1 MEIDL
6 LKTLAVKES
15 TKYHIEQIKN
25 EFNKYEEIVKE
36 ERKNNFDIYYNDI
49 KSLNDND
56 LEKRLQKIYEE
67 KKRCVELANLSQKII
82 QNYKEIINIQQ
93 ESIEKIKVLNLNEYS
108 IIQRIEENVKK
119 RHEDLIPFYQKHENF
134 TKTLQSV
141 DLEQIDGN
149 ELKIQLSKK
158 DNINDK
164 YKKDN
169 ITNEQIDEWDDVDHY
184 YSNCQPKHQVVIDM
198 EDSDNGISLRVN
210 NDSSIEWEDNFINA
224 TNKIYDTQTHSYKNT
239 LKTEENEKKPFPS
252 LDKRIDELKQKQ
264 HKKEIKQN
272 EMVLI
277 EKMSSKILQKIGF
290 KEMTVIFDT
299 VYDGWERKSFN
310 KHVMGKKDVMGIIF
324 NGSKKAFGF
333 VFHSLT
339 IEGKWLDDEKM
350 KIFTINLNK
359 PIDLQFSIHEIFS
372 RNYDGK
378 KVIYFASEKESDENL
393 FFQIIDVLFIRK
405 GENGLGQLQVQQNIS
420 KYFYG
425 LDPKELL
432 DKMCSSLIGTFTRII
447 FFELDKPIN

>member
-6 LKTLAVKES
+6 LKILAVKES

-36 ERKNNFDIYYNDI
+36 ERKKNFDIYYNDI

-67 KKRCVELANLSQKII
+67 KRRCVELANLSQKII

-93 ESIEKIKVLNLNEYS
+93 ESIEKIKVLNLNERS
-108 IIQRIEENVKK
+108 IIQKIEENVKK
-119 RHEDLIPFYQKHENF
+119 YHTDLITLNQKPENF

-149 ELKIQLSKK
+149 ELKIQSNKK
-158 DNINDK
+158 DNIVDK

-169 ITNEQIDEWDDVDHY
+169 VCYEQIDEWDDVDDH
-184 YSNCQPKHQVVIDM
+184 YSNIQPKHQVTIDM

-210 NDSSIEWEDNFINA
+210 NDSSLEWEDKF
-224 TNKIYDTQTHSYKNT
+224 TNVTNEIYEKQMHSYKNT
-239 LKTEENEKKPFPS
+239 SRIEENEKKPFLS

-299 VYDGWERKSFN
+299 LYDGWGRKSFN
-310 KHVMGKKDVMGIIF
+310 KHVMGKKGVMGIIF

-378 KVIYFASEKESDENL
+378 KVIYFASEEENDENL
-393 FFQIIDVLFIRK
+393 FFQIIDILFVRK
-405 GENGLGQLQVQQNIS
+405 GENGLGQLQIQQNIS

-425 LDPKELL
+425 LDPKDLL